1 MDMELWKSSCDDM
14 HWQQGKCYIQSWQFW
29 PYFNSCWDCDFT
41 TNIYWNNMDQT
52 WPYTWL
58 VCSTSWDGIFC
69 GSESLEWTWNLFHF
83 SQQNSAGAWYIAC
96 NNPSVIYNQNAYNMV
111 LCSWIHWLCIGDKVI
126 QLKCFILELE
136 RERVVGERLSWLI
149 WATFD
154 LEHEAWLVSHEAYF
168 NLAKTRWSTRFLLR
182 LYEHISSPLIILGV
196 HCLQFCVNI
205 PGSFENFPGIATVWI
220 CNKYITF
227 FVILWFMPWGNWV
240 PKILILW
247 YSLLSIRD

>member
-1 MDMELWKSSCDDM
+1 MTCIGNRVNATSIPDNFDHISIAVEIATLPPIFIEIIWIRLGHTPGLFVAPAEMGFFVAVNHLNGLE
-14 HWQQGKCYIQSWQFW
+14 I
-29 PYFNSCWDCDFT
+29 
-41 TNIYWNNMDQT
+41 
-52 WPYTWL
+52 
-58 VCSTSWDGIFC
+58 CSISV
-69 GSESLEWTWNLFHF
+69 
-83 SQQNSAGAWYIAC
+83 QQNSAGAWYIAC

-111 LCSWIHWLCIGDKVI
+111 LCSWIHWLCICDKVI

-196 HCLQFCVNI
+196 HCLQCCVNI

-220 CNKYITF
+220 CNEYITF